1 MKAHTL
7 LALVILLVQ
16 VLDAR
21 AATADTRR
29 YAIIV
34 AHTEDIARD
43 IAPLEYAD
51 DDGAR
56 YYELFSHIAD
66 QVTLYTV
73 LDQDSQRLYPR
84 VAAQARTPR
93 RADVLAGVERVFA
106 QAARDVAQGHEVVFY
121 FVLVGHGDIGAGGE
135 GYVSLLDAPFTR
147 TDLFQHVLAR
157 SPATTNHIVID
168 ACNSYFMV
176 HRRGGDAVDDGGPS
190 HREAVQS
197 FLAREDLGRYPNT
210 GVLLSTSTEKES
222 HEWSA
227 YGAGVFS
234 HQLRSALAGAA
245 DVNGDGLIE
254 YSEVEAFVAAANLRI
269 ANPRARVEIFARPPT
284 IDLARPIMDLSAS
297 RFRHWLEVPVG
308 APLRVY
314 LEDARGVR
322 YLDAHLSGERP
333 VILGLADSPYYF
345 VRTSDGT
352 REARIAL
359 ARQGLRTLDPAALRP
374 STMAARGSVAEAFR
388 LALYAE
394 PYGPGFYRGFVAARS
409 IRAVAPVQDPW
420 LPRPAAPAAEVPPI
434 PRTSEMPNTGQPVPA
449 RGMASSTGWPEPRA
463 QTPELPPRQ
472 DAGSS
477 PRRVAAWSAAAVG
490 VGLAT
495 AGVWSLV
502 EARTRQND
510 FRTEHL
516 DANGHVVGISP
527 AAARQAETRA
537 RAWSIAGGLMLAGA
551 GIAGVT
557 ATVLFVSDGDQ
568 VRPGGLA
575 ISGSL

>member
-1 MKAHTL
+1 MRFHIL
-7 LALVILLVQ
+7 LALVAVSVQ

-21 AATADTRR
+21 VAAADVRR
-29 YAIIV
+29 YAVIV

-56 YYELFSHIAD
+56 YHELFSHMAD
-66 QVTLYTV
+66 QVALYTV
-73 LDQDSQRLYPR
+73 LDQDSQRLYPH

-106 QAARDVAQGHEVVFY
+106 QAERDVAQGHEVVFY

-157 SPATTNHIVID
+157 SPATINHVVID

-176 HRRGGDAVDDGGPS
+176 HRRGGEEVDDGGPS
-190 HREAVQS
+190 RREAVQS

-210 GVLLSTSTEKES
+210 GVLLSTSAEKES

-245 DVNGDGLIE
+245 DINGDGRIE

-269 ANPRARVEIFARPPT
+269 DNPRARVEIFARPPT
-284 IDLARPIMDLSAS
+284 IDLARPIMDLTTS
-297 RFRHWLEVPVG
+297 RFRHWLEVPAG
-308 APLRVY
+308 EPLRMY

-333 VILGLADSPYYF
+333 VVLGLADSPYYF
-345 VRTSDGT
+345 ARTSDGA

-359 ARQGLRTLDPAALRP
+359 EGPGLRTLDPAALRP
-374 STMAARGSVAEAFR
+374 STVAARGAVTEAFR

-409 IRAVAPVQDPW
+409 ISAVAPVRDPW
-420 LPRPAAPAAEVPPI
+420 LPRPVEPVAEALPTLP
-434 PRTSEMPNTGQPVPA
+434 TSEVQDPEQPVPA
-449 RGMASSTGWPEPRA
+449 GAMASDTGETQPMAPLARLAPRRD
-463 QTPELPPRQ
+463 T
-472 DAGSS
+472 GSS
-477 PRRVAAWSAAAVG
+477 PRRVAAWSSAAVG

-502 EARTRQND
+502 EARARQND
-510 FRTEHL
+510 FQTQHL
-516 DANGHVVGISP
+516 DADGHVVGISP
-527 AAARQAETRA
+527 AAARQAESRA
-537 RAWSIAGGLMLAGA
+537 RAWSIAGGLMMAGA
-551 GIAGVT
+551 GIAGIT

-568 VRPGGLA
+568 VRPGGIA
-575 ISGSL
+575 VSGSL